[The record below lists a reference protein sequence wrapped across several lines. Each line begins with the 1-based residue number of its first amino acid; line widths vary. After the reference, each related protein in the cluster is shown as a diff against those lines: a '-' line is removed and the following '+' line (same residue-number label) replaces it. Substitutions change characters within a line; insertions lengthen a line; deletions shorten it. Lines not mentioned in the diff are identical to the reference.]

1 MNPPPPQASQP
12 RLQPNDVVENPTGT
26 MPDVY
31 RVVRLVGVG
40 GMGAV
45 YEAIRKSSQS
55 RVALKEIL
63 FNADELEA
71 SYFQKLQSA
80 FLKEARILIN
90 LEREGFPPD
99 GAAVPQ
105 AYDIF
110 RSNGIW
116 YLVMEFMEGKT
127 LSELIGMGEHIHALP
142 AEDVMKWGI
151 QLAFT
156 LEFLH
161 QQNPPLIHADIKP
174 SNIKIDS
181 KGRSALL
188 DFGIA
193 KGGYGY
199 PSVPFTRGT
208 IRFATPYYAAP
219 EQYRAQALSPATDVF
234 ALAATLYHAVTGERP
249 PRVDER
255 LYAMALDQRGDP
267 LRPAHEVNPLV
278 PQYLSQI
285 LAQGMSLEVLQRPS
299 NAAQFRTMLEQRKA
313 DGVIDM
319 SGVSGMWGKP
329 MGRYDAAGDRAYQEP
344 PRPAVNRVPSDRVP
358 SDRVRESPQPPER
371 GREQRIPS
379 DRVPSDRVRSDP
391 VRDPVPSPLIPVG
404 WSENPRPAPV
414 VTPAPP
420 APRSGSS
427 RSGGGMFSNPNTI
440 AAIVLAGVAVLM
452 LALIFLLPTDEVPG
466 TADNGGVGGSP
477 TAERAS
483 ATPRPS
489 PTEEPASPTPLVVVI
504 PPEAEPTG
512 SATEPVASAVPEVP
526 TPGVAAT
533 STRIQTGP
541 PSTAVAGGTTPS
553 PVPAPT
559 QAGSTVRPTR
569 SPTVAAPTPVPLVR
583 LVSPASESVFGVDQ
597 IVGFAWAW
605 DGRLQGTQYFDLR
618 IWREGAPHRGV
629 AAFTGTSGEFRVSAL
644 GSGTYFWSV
653 AVVDNNGATT
663 IAGEAFPPRRLI
675 VE

>member
-12 RLQPNDVVENPTGT
+12 RLQPNDVVENPAGD

-45 YEAIRKSSQS
+45 YEAIRKSSQT

-63 FNADELEA
+63 FNPDELEA

-90 LEREGFPPD
+90 LDRENFPD
-99 GAAVPQ
+99 GGAAVPQ

-142 AEDVMKWGI
+142 VEDVIKWGI

-181 KGRSALL
+181 KGRAALL

-267 LRPAHEVNPLV
+267 LRPAHEVNALV
-278 PQYLSQI
+278 PRYLSQI
-285 LAQGMSLEVLQRPS
+285 LALGMSLEVLQRPT

-313 DGVIDM
+313 DGVVDM
-319 SGVSGMWGKP
+319 SGVSDLWGRP
-329 MGRYDAAGDRAYQEP
+329 MGRYDAAGDMGIKEP
-344 PRPAVNRVPSDRVP
+344 PPVATPRPSVDRVP
-358 SDRVRESPQPPER
+358 SDRVRESRVPPER
-371 GREQRIPS
+371 GREQRLPS
-379 DRVPSDRVRSDP
+379 DKVPSDRVRSDP

-404 WSENPRPAPV
+404 WSENPRPAPAV
-414 VTPAPP
+414 PPPPAPP
-420 APRSGSS
+420 RS
-427 RSGGGMFSNPNTI
+427 RSERGGSINPGMIT
-440 AAIVLAGVAVLM
+440 AIVLAGVAVLM
-452 LALIFLLPTDEVPG
+452 LALIFLLPTDSVAPTGE
-466 TADNGGVGGSP
+466 DGVAASSP
-477 TAERAS
+477 TATTS
-483 ATPRPS
+483 STP
-489 PTEEPASPTPLVVVI
+489 
-504 PPEAEPTG
+504 PP
-512 SATEPVASAVPEVP
+512 SATEADVSPTADVIIVPAEDEPTPALTITEIPPPTESVAP
-526 TPGVAAT
+526 TPGAAPT
-533 STRIQTGP
+533 STRLQTGSLP
-541 PSTAVAGGTTPS
+541 TGAATATPA
-553 PVPAPT
+553 PAPT
-559 QAGSTVRPTR
+559 QPSGTVRPTR
-569 SPTVAAPTPVPLVR
+569 TPTVSVPTPAPLVR
-583 LVSPASESVFGVDQ
+583 LISPAADSSFRVDA

-605 DGRLQGTQYFDLR
+605 EGQLQGNQYFDLR
-618 IWREGAPHRGV
+618 IWREGEPHRGV
-629 AAFTGTSGEFRVSAL
+629 ASFTGTSGDFRPASL
-644 GSGTYFWSV
+644 GPGIYFWTV

-663 IAGEAFPPRRLI
+663 IAAEASPPRRLI
-675 VE
+675 ID

>member
-12 RLQPNDVVENPTGT
+12 RLQPNDVVENPSGDS
-26 MPDVY
+26 PDVY
-31 RVVRLVGVG
+31 RVIRLVGVG

-90 LEREGFPPD
+90 LDREGFPPE
-99 GAAVPQ
+99 GAAVPK

-110 RSNGIW
+110 RANGIW

-127 LSELIGMGEHIHALP
+127 LAELIGMGEHIQALP

-161 QQNPPLIHADIKP
+161 QQSPPLIHADIKP

-181 KGRSALL
+181 KGQSSLL

-285 LAQGMSLEVLQRPS
+285 LALGMSLEVLQRPS

-329 MGRYDAAGDRAYQEP
+329 MGRYDAAAGDMALKDP
-344 PRPAVNRVPSDRVP
+344 PRPPANRVPSDKVP
-358 SDRVRESPQPPER
+358 SDRVREP
-371 GREQRIPS
+371 RIPQERVREPRVVS
-379 DRVPSDRVRSDP
+379 DKVPSDRVRSDP

-404 WSENPRPAPV
+404 WSENPRPA
-414 VTPAPP
+414 APP
-420 APRSGSS
+420 PPPPRSGGS
-427 RSGGGMFSNPNTI
+427 RSGGGPFSNPGTL

-452 LALIFLLPTDEVPG
+452 LVLIFMLPTDEVPQ
-466 TADNGGVGGSP
+466 TADNGVATTVP
-477 TAERAS
+477 TVASQSNS
-483 ATPRPS
+483 ATTEPE
-489 PTEEPASPTPLVVVI
+489 PTETEPAPTIESVVISLEDPTPEATLSSSGVEGTSPTP
-504 PPEAEPTG
+504 
-512 SATEPVASAVPEVP
+512 
-526 TPGVAAT
+526 PGPAAT
-533 STRIQTGP
+533 STRIQTG
-541 PSTAVAGGTTPS
+541 SVATAGANATPT
-553 PVPAPT
+553 PAPAST
-559 QAGSTVRPTR
+559 QAGATPRPARTPT
-569 SPTVAAPTPVPLVR
+569 SPPPTPVPQVR
-583 LVSPASESVFGVDQ
+583 LISPASESVFRTDTL
-597 IVGFAWAW
+597 IGFAWSW
-605 DGRLQGTQYFDLR
+605 DGQLQGSQYYDLR
-618 IWREGAPHRGV
+618 IWREGEAHRGV
-629 AAFTGTSGEFRVSAL
+629 ASFTNTTGEYRADAL
-644 GSGTYFWSV
+644 GSGSYFWTV
-653 AVVDNNGATT
+653 AVVDNGGATV

>member
-1 MNPPPPQASQP
+1 MNAPPPQASQP
-12 RLQPNDVVENPTGT
+12 RLQPNDVVENPTGNS
-26 MPDVY
+26 PDVY
-31 RVVRLVGVG
+31 RVIRLVGVG

-45 YEAIRKSSQS
+45 YEAIRKSSQT

-90 LEREGFPPD
+90 LDREGFPEG

-110 RSNGIW
+110 RANGIW
-116 YLVMEFMEGKT
+116 YLVMEYMEGKT
-127 LSELIGMGEHIHALP
+127 LAELIGMGEHIMALP

-161 QQNPPLIHADIKP
+161 QQSPPLIHADIKP

-181 KGRSALL
+181 KGRASLL

-285 LAQGMSLEVLQRPS
+285 LALGMSLEVLQRPS

-319 SGVSGMWGKP
+319 SGVSDMWGKP
-329 MGRYDAAGDRAYQEP
+329 MGRYDAAGNMGLREA
-344 PRPAVNRVPSDRVP
+344 PRPAANRPPVDKVP
-358 SDRVRESPQPPER
+358 SDRVREAR
-371 GREQRIPS
+371 VVS
-379 DRVPSDRVRSDP
+379 DKVPSDRVRSDP
-391 VRDPVPSPLIPVG
+391 VREPARDPVPSPLIPV
-404 WSENPRPAPV
+404 
-414 VTPAPP
+414 
-420 APRSGSS
+420 
-427 RSGGGMFSNPNTI
+427 
-440 AAIVLAGVAVLM
+440 
-452 LALIFLLPTDEVPG
+452 
-466 TADNGGVGGSP
+466 
-477 TAERAS
+477 
-483 ATPRPS
+483 
-489 PTEEPASPTPLVVVI
+489 
-504 PPEAEPTG
+504 
-512 SATEPVASAVPEVP
+512 
-526 TPGVAAT
+526 
-533 STRIQTGP
+533 
-541 PSTAVAGGTTPS
+541 
-553 PVPAPT
+553 
-559 QAGSTVRPTR
+559 
-569 SPTVAAPTPVPLVR
+569 
-583 LVSPASESVFGVDQ
+583 
-597 IVGFAWAW
+597 
-605 DGRLQGTQYFDLR
+605 
-618 IWREGAPHRGV
+618 
-629 AAFTGTSGEFRVSAL
+629 
-644 GSGTYFWSV
+644 
-653 AVVDNNGATT
+653 
-663 IAGEAFPPRRLI
+663 
-675 VE
+675 